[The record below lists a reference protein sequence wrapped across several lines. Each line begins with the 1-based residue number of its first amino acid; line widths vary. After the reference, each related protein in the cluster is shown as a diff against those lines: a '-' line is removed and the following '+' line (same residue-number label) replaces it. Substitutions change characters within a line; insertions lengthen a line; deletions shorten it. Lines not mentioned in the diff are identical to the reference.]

1 MVERKRLDKLKIIMK
16 TETYTKIIR
25 KGSISNELELEK
37 ALIIERK
44 LRLLVSENPEYKE
57 IRSQLRSIIKE
68 YEKNNWNE
76 NSIISAEK
84 IEESDSA
91 EFIAETERQ
100 FLAKR
105 KEIIKSKLTELGLNQ
120 QDLSLILN
128 HSKSYMSEL
137 INGIN
142 PFAIK
147 DLIIIHKLFKIKLE
161 ELIPTT
167 IPQKETGRIKT
178 SILKINKPKLKLG
191 KNDLVFA

>member
-1 MVERKRLDKLKIIMK
+1 MDKLRKIMK
-16 TETYTKIIR
+16 TETYNKIIK
-25 KGSISNELELEK
+25 KGSISNELELEQ

-57 IRSQLRSIIKE
+57 IRSQLRTIIKE
-68 YEKNNWNE
+68 YEKNNWSE
-76 NSIISAEK
+76 NSTITNEK

-91 EFIAETERQ
+91 ENITETERQ
-100 FLAKR
+100 FIANR
-105 KEIIKSKLTELGLNQ
+105 KSIIKSKLIEFGMSQ
-120 QDLSLILN
+120 QDLGLILN
-128 HSKSYMSEL
+128 HSKSYISEL

-161 ELIPTT
+161 ELIPIT

-178 SILKINKPKLKLG
+178 SILKINNSKLKLG
-191 KNDLVFA
+191 KNDLIFE

>member
-1 MVERKRLDKLKIIMK
+1 MDKLAKIMK
-16 TETYTKIIR
+16 TETYNKIIK
-25 KGSISNELELEK
+25 KGSISNELELEQ

-57 IRSQLRSIIKE
+57 IRSQLRTIIKE
-68 YEKNNWNE
+68 YEKNNWSE
-76 NSIISAEK
+76 NSTITNGK

-91 EFIAETERQ
+91 ENIAETERQ
-100 FLAKR
+100 FIANR
-105 KEIIKSKLTELGLNQ
+105 KSIIKSKLFEFGMSQ
-120 QDLSLILN
+120 QDLGLILN
-128 HSKSYMSEL
+128 HSKSYISEL

-167 IPQKETGRIKT
+167 IPQNEAGRIKN
-178 SILKINKPKLKLG
+178 SILKINNSKLKLG
-191 KNDLVFA
+191 KYDLVFA

>member
-1 MVERKRLDKLKIIMK
+1 MK
-16 TETYTKIIR
+16 TETYTKIIK
-25 KGSISNELELEK
+25 KGSISSELELER

-68 YEKNNWNE
+68 YEKNNWSE
-76 NSIISAEK
+76 DSIISEEK
-84 IEESDSA
+84 LQESDSA
-91 EFIAETERQ
+91 EFTAENERQ
-100 FLAKR
+100 FLTKR

-120 QDLSLILN
+120 QDLGLILN

-167 IPQKETGRIKT
+167 IPQKETERIKT
-178 SILKINKPKLKLG
+178 SILKVNKPKLKLE
-191 KNDLVFA
+191 KTDLVF

>member
-1 MVERKRLDKLKIIMK
+1 MVKGTRLDKLTLIMK

-44 LRLLVSENPEYKE
+44 LRLLVAENLEYKE
-57 IRSQLRSIIKE
+57 IRIQLRSIIKD
-68 YEKNNWNE
+68 YEKKNWSADSVISLE
-76 NSIISAEK
+76 KIIESDAAEFSAE
-84 IEESDSA
+84 I
-91 EFIAETERQ
+91 ERQ

-105 KEIIKSKLTELGLNQ
+105 REIIKSKLVEFGLNQ
-120 QDLSLILN
+120 QDLGLILN

-142 PFAIK
+142 PFSIK

-161 ELIPTT
+161 ELIPTI
-167 IPQKETGRIKT
+167 IPEKETGRIKT

-191 KNDLVFA
+191 KNDLVFV

>member
-68 YEKNNWNE
+68 YEKNNWSE

-178 SILKINKPKLKLG
+178 SILIINKPKLKLG